1 VPGFGNVCPGGTGY
15 PPPLVGE
22 LATLLVKKT
31 LDVQPVPPA
40 AAVPGTARPD
50 ASAALMIT
58 ILFHIGSALSR
69 WM

>member
-1 VPGFGNVCPGGTGY
+1 
-15 PPPLVGE
+15 
-22 LATLLVKKT
+22 LLKKT

-40 AAVPGTARPD
+40 AAAVPGTAKPD

-58 ILFHIGSALSR
+58 MLFHIGSALSC